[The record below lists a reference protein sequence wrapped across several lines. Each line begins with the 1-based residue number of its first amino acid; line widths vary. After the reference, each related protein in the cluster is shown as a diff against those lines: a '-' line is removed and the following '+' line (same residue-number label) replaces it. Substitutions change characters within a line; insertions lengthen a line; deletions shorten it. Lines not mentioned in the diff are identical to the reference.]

1 MLGRGT
7 RSRNGMVRASG
18 GLVWFHSSLRA
29 VQWLVGAA
37 EALAGGGYKSLFAL
51 GAAWLGRTAESVVGA
66 ELSGPSSGGTW
77 HRRGAALASGL
88 LQKQSINNK
97 KKPT

>member
-1 MLGRGT
+1 
-7 RSRNGMVRASG
+7 MVRASG
-18 GLVWFHSSLRA
+18 GLVWLYSSLRA

-37 EALAGGGYKSLFAL
+37 EALAGGGYKSVFAP

-77 HRRGAALASGL
+77 HRRGL
-88 LQKQSINNK
+88 LWRRDSSRNRVLIVTKSLHEHKN
-97 KKPT
+97 TVS